1 MHLNIGVLL
10 VNGVIR
16 FATVVQACC
25 EDYEH
30 ATAFSL
36 KPFTGIRGALR
47 DTIRLDETVQ
57 NVKK

>member
-1 MHLNIGVLL
+1 LNVGLL
-10 VNGVIR
+10 LEYEVIR
-16 FATVVQACC
+16 LPRTVVQACC

-30 ATAFSL
+30 ATAFLL
-36 KPFTGIRGALR
+36 KTFTAIRRTLR